1 MPALMAMHD
10 RRTKAA
16 ARAARNRRYLCRKKN
31 RVTCANVEVSELVID
46 FLERARAPQ
55 CAVLAAIELELG
67 VRTQSTDACSR
78 AGLQRKAERP

>member
-1 MPALMAMHD
+1 MAVHD

-46 FLERARAPQ
+46 FFERARWLRGADVHD
-55 CAVLAAIELELG
+55 ASKIGEAIKGLLEL
-67 VRTQSTDACSR
+67 SA
-78 AGLQRKAERP
+78 KI